1 MVYDWEGRE
10 GTMRALYIDQNKS
23 LEEVMDWFR
32 ANQNFTPSKRAFQT
46 QIKRWNFP
54 PKHTPAYTDSTLVN
68 RVRQLW
74 AQNVSQ
80 KNMLEVLHGEGFDA
94 VTERE
99 LTRVR
104 DKEGLKLRVATTRST
119 PNEKSSI
126 PTKRKHDE
134 HADQD
139 LLDGRSPQAQFP
151 VQGATPEN
159 NQGLSA
165 ESPMAPLSSASP
177 SGDLTEEVIQKRQAR
192 FERLQAES
200 QERLEKRTRRRRT
213 KSYAGLPPDPPAP
226 PRFPSETT
234 LEEAKSIL
242 HLDKSMYI
250 QIRAKFEEICLADN
264 VIKKTEA
271 GPDKWQAVKNQLI
284 EQFPP
289 IQPMFLVTDQAQ
301 LNYHYLALEM
311 ICNDVTKKLRTM
323 KSKVTIADAKNALG
337 LNPEQGRQI
346 KAVFHRILKEDH
358 FTSKI
363 ETGPDHWHDLKQKWI
378 NELPLLQHI
387 LAAGDA
393 DPNHGRKLKA
403 MEHLCRD
410 VMKRLRDTQTKE
422 QKRRI
427 DGGAAEESASPHV
440 ANINVPPGATGS
452 IPRPKSSR
460 HASSRERN
468 NRTDGPAPRN
478 FDGIS
483 TLASQALASAPL
495 PISPPL
501 PNRYQH
507 VHSSHNYS
515 GQIDPTLL
523 SAAANLPMYQSQQPP
538 FLPTAVYFRLA
549 PNSQVKSPP
558 NVWVETLPSPNV
570 TTLRQLAVASR
581 PYANLSVGR
590 IEGLIKADTND
601 SKLTIKDDE
610 ELMAY
615 MQHLK
620 GDSPTFV
627 VHISYES

>member
-1 MVYDWEGRE
+1 
-10 GTMRALYIDQNKS
+10 
-23 LEEVMDWFR
+23 
-32 ANQNFTPSKRAFQT
+32 
-46 QIKRWNFP
+46 
-54 PKHTPAYTDSTLVN
+54 
-68 RVRQLW
+68 
-74 AQNVSQ
+74 
-80 KNMLEVLHGEGFDA
+80 MLEVLHAEGFEA

-99 LTRVR
+99 LTRIR
-104 DKEGLKLRVATTRST
+104 DKEGLKLRVTNAKATSK
-119 PNEKSSI
+119 EKGSI
-126 PTKRKHDE
+126 CVKRKHDE
-134 HADQD
+134 QADQD
-139 LLDGRSPQAQFP
+139 LHEGDSAQAHFP
-151 VQGATPEN
+151 VQGAPPEN
-159 NQGLSA
+159 NQGSSA
-165 ESPMAPLSSASP
+165 EPPMAPLSSGSP
-177 SGDLTEEVIQKRQAR
+177 SGELTEEVIQKRQAR

-200 QERLEKRTRRRRT
+200 HERLMKRTRRRRT

-234 LEEAKSIL
+234 LEESKSIL
-242 HLDKSMYI
+242 RLDKSMYI
-250 QIRAKFEEICLADN
+250 QIRAKFEEICLENN

-271 GPDKWQAVKNQLI
+271 GPDKWQTVKNQLI
-284 EQFPP
+284 ERFPP
-289 IQPMFLVTDQAQ
+289 VQPMFLVTDQAQ

-363 ETGPDHWHDLKQKWI
+363 ETGPDHWQDLKQKWI

-393 DPNHGRKLKA
+393 DPDHGRKLKA

-427 DGGAAEESASPHV
+427 EGGAAEESLSPQAVNIAVPPAATDSIPQPESSGQASPL
-440 ANINVPPGATGS
+440 
-452 IPRPKSSR
+452 
-460 HASSRERN
+460 ERN
-468 NRTDGPAPRN
+468 NSVNGPASRD

-483 TLASQALASAPL
+483 TLASQALASAPIHL
-495 PISPPL
+495 SPSL
-501 PNRYQH
+501 TNRHQH
-507 VHSSHNYS
+507 IHPSHNYS

-523 SAAANLPMYQSQQPP
+523 SAAANFPPYQPQQPS

-558 NVWVETLPSPNV
+558 NVWVETLSAPNV
-570 TTLRQLAVASR
+570 PALRQLAVASR
-581 PYANLSVGR
+581 PYSNLSVGR
-590 IEGLIKADTND
+590 IEGLIKTETSE
-601 SKLTIKDDE
+601 SKLTINDDD

-615 MQHLK
+615 VQHLK
-620 GDSPTFV
+620 GDSPTFIV
-627 VHISYES
+627 YISYAS